1 LIIDVGIHGNGTQV
15 EDVFNFL
22 APRIVGAQ
30 SAVKLHRSVAQIIL
44 GQTNGETTFFFVVR
58 FLTFVI
64 FSAYLKKIKIL
75 ILKQL
80 KIISQ

>member
-30 SAVKLHRSVAQIIL
+30 SAVKLHRPVAQIIL

-64 FSAYLKKIKIL
+64 FSAYFLNHKNLNLIK
-75 ILKQL
+75 L
-80 KIISQ
+80 KIE